1 MYVSFFLASSVSLDS
16 FSSQIA
22 FSSCSLKFAISAEI
36 VFSFL
41 SLTNDLRAFVVGEQ
55 RLF

>member
-1 MYVSFFLASSVSLDS
+1 MYLSFFLASSVSLVFFPS
-16 FSSQIA
+16 ETA
-22 FSSCSLKFAISAEI
+22 FSSCSLKFAISTEI
-36 VFSFL
+36 VFSSL